1 MPSQQEV
8 AEHLDM
14 TRQSA
19 SDMLQKLGISLRS
32 TSLTDI
38 RVAYIRRLREQAAG
52 RFSDG
57 PLDLMNER
65 ARLAKEQADRLELQ
79 NAQTRKELAPV
90 VLIEQ
95 VLAKAG
101 TRVAGILDSIPGMI
115 RRRSPSLSSSDLDCI
130 AAEIVKARNLAA
142 ALSLGD
148 LEAEGQ
154 P

>member
-1 MPSQQEV
+1 VPSQQEV

-32 TSLTDI
+32 TSLTEI

-79 NAQTRKELAPV
+79 NALTRKEVAPV
-90 VLIEQ
+90 ALIEQ

-101 TRVAGILDSIPGMI
+101 TRVAGILDAIPGMI
-115 RRRSPSLSSSDLDCI
+115 KRRSPSLSSSDLDCVSS
-130 AAEIVKARNLAA
+130 EIVKARNMAA
-142 ALSLGD
+142 AISLRD
-148 LEAEGQ
+148 LDREAL